1 MVTLTGTVRPPSI
14 WKLKE
19 FTELYSGV
27 HNLRLCPEDRRLL
40 VRALTNVLLLH
51 WPGLAEQRWDERE
64 KHLTKF
70 LRDLTGQF
78 RQVRTTDGFAS
89 NRSLQAQAQ
98 PVIKDS
104 LRIIGDLV
112 ENVLNEITQT
122 KTLCYNCVKEYLD
135 IALWLFPIYV
145 GDAAVCEELFA
156 FFHTV
161 FDVLKA
167 QMGAAAVEEAI
178 VTFLNLFG
186 KDQMSHAILNEDGGG
201 GGSGIRAIEKFLG
214 ILEFVIKEPGVA
226 FRKFIPSTLSLCLDH
241 IYPLVANKPSAD
253 IKAPLYSLLSSV
265 MRHQWSYFF
274 KGTLC
279 KQIRSDQIGV
289 PGGAQECLHRA
300 EFLAILQAYGQSF
313 LQPDIAVFRQN
324 LEALE
329 HLNRKWKL
337 YGKVSVNRV
346 LIR

>member
-78 RQVRTTDGFAS
+78 RQLHTDGFAS

-201 GGSGIRAIEKFLG
+201 SGVRAIEKFLG
-214 ILEFVIKEPGVA
+214 ILEFVIKEPGVT
-226 FRKFIPSTLSLCLDH
+226 FRKFVPSTLSLCLDH
-241 IYPLVANKPSAD
+241 IYPLVASKPSAD
-253 IKAPLYSLLSSV
+253 IKAPLYSLLTSV
-265 MRHQWSYFF
+265 LKHNWSYFF
-274 KGTLC
+274 KGSLV
-279 KQIRSDQIGV
+279 RQIGV
-289 PGGAQECLHRA
+289 PGRPEEVMNRA

-329 HLNRKWKL
+329 HLNKKWKL
-337 YGKVSVNRV
+337 YRKVSVTLSVKCEPVR
-346 LIR
+346 LFA